1 MEFHTEGRKLSI
13 YNPLS
18 NYKKQTLKD
27 DGFPSSVSRD
37 LPFCRGPP
45 FWSCLFEFRVCK
57 WWYFTQFQ
65 LSNQLRSS
73 AMVFFSSQKKQV
85 RLLKGSPR
93 GYVMCVFMYYTADI
107 FQICI
112 YIYTYIRTCTYIGS
126 KGWLKTSN
134 PEMDWSVGPSTHQP
148 KFIKQP
154 NLQLSHVRPQVSSFW
169 WFRDQGLGGVYMWAR
184 QPQKKKNSLT
194 FHYTGCLTGI
204 LIVVY
209 EITPT

>member
-1 MEFHTEGRKLSI
+1 MMGFQVQYLGISPFAGAPHFEVAFLSFGCVNDGISPNFNSRTNWGR
-13 YNPLS
+13 
-18 NYKKQTLKD
+18 QQW
-27 DGFPSSVSRD
+27 F
-37 LPFCRGPP
+37 
-45 FWSCLFEFRVCK
+45 
-57 WWYFTQFQ
+57 
-65 LSNQLRSS
+65 
-73 AMVFFSSQKKQV
+73 FFSSQKKQV

-184 QPQKKKNSLT
+184 QPQKKNSLT